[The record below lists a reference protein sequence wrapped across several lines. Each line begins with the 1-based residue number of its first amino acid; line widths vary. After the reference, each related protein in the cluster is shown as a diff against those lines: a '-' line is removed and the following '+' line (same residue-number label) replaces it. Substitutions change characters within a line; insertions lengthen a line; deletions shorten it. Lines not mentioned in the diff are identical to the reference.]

1 MFFASDVPDTTY
13 MSNSHI
19 SSCHFYV
26 YVYIDGN
33 SKKCVGL
40 SCFGVKN
47 LKCEFDLEI
56 SFSDSSKIKIVESCN
71 MDSWLNCKTHIG
83 MNKNFRIHA
92 ITGIMTLTFEVDDCV
107 SLKDELVY
115 RFGELVLE
123 PQQNTGPEKP
133 EDIKIECQGEKIEVH
148 KFLLSKVSDV
158 FQRMVENPNFIE
170 SHQGIIA
177 IKEIS
182 PDTIKTFK
190 KLLYENQI
198 EKTDL
203 DAELLI
209 FCDRYNI
216 KPMAEFCS
224 EFLQES
230 VTKENLMEIV
240 DAAYKVNDDEL
251 LKKAV
256 DFVRLNYG
264 SFEDIEQWE
273 EYIKSNPGCVA
284 KMMKFMMFK
293 SNK

>member
-1 MFFASDVPDTTY
+1 MATKEISCGETTIKKKLHLNFKDLDKRYDEDGDMVFASDVPDTTY

-19 SSCHFYV
+19 SSSHFEV
-26 YVYIDGN
+26 YVSSNLAGN
-33 SKKCVGL
+33 SSLCVGL

-56 SFSDSSKIKIVESCN
+56 LFSDSSKIKIVEACDMDCN
-71 MDSWLNCKTHIG
+71 MECETLFG

-92 ITGIMTLTFEVDDCV
+92 ITGIMTLTFEVDDSV

-115 RFGELVLE
+115 RFGELVLQ
-123 PQQNTGPEKP
+123 PQQKTGPEKP
-133 EDIKIECQGEKIEVH
+133 EDIKIECQGEKIEFH

-190 KLLYENQI
+190 KLLYENRI

-224 EFLQES
+224 EYLP
-230 VTKENLMEIV
+230 LP
-240 DAAYKVNDDEL
+240 
-251 LKKAV
+251 KKI
-256 DFVRLNYG
+256 
-264 SFEDIEQWE
+264 SW
-273 EYIKSNPGCVA
+273 K
-284 KMMKFMMFK
+284 
-293 SNK
+293 

>member
-1 MFFASDVPDTTY
+1 MNFKDLDKCYDEDGNMFFASDVPDTTY

-19 SSCHFYV
+19 SSSHFYF

-33 SKKCVGL
+33 SKNCVGL

-56 SFSDSSKIKIVESCN
+56 LFTDSSKIKIVESCN
-71 MDSWLNCKTHIG
+71 MVYEDCETHIG
-83 MNKNFRIHA
+83 MNNNFRIHA

-123 PQQNTGPEKP
+123 PQQKTGPEKP
-133 EDIKIECQGEKIEVH
+133 EDIKIECQGEKIEFH

-158 FQRMVENPNFIE
+158 FQNMVENPNFIE

-203 DAELLI
+203 DAKLLI

-216 KPMAEFCS
+216 KPMVGLCS
-224 EFLQES
+224 RHL
-230 VTKENLMEIV
+230 
-240 DAAYKVNDDEL
+240 L
-251 LKKAV
+251 LKKISW
-256 DFVRLNYG
+256 RLWM
-264 SFEDIEQWE
+264 QPT
-273 EYIKSNPGCVA
+273 KS
-284 KMMKFMMFK
+284 MMMIFSKK
-293 SNK
+293 LCILSN